1 MEFLGRMIRYI
12 FWALIAWWTLAIL
25 RRIVNGFGQGIEQ
38 ASNTPGETDLQ
49 MPTQQQVS
57 RRLVRDPECGMH
69 LTESL
74 ALPLRQ
80 GGELLHFCSAECRDR
95 FLGKSHK
102 LAANA

>member
-25 RRIVNGFGQGIEQ
+25 RRIVNGFGRGFEQ
-38 ASNTPGETDLQ
+38 SADSTAGRDLQ
-49 MPTQQQVS
+49 IPQQEIS

-80 GGELLHFCSAECRDR
+80 GGELLHFCSAQCRDK
-95 FLGKSHK
+95 FLGKNHK

>member
-12 FWALIAWWTLAIL
+12 FWALIAWWALAIL
-25 RRIVNGFGQGIEQ
+25 RRIVNSFGHGFEQ
-38 ASNTPGETDLQ
+38 SADAPGAKDLQ
-49 MPTQQQVS
+49 VPSHEIS
-57 RRLVRDPECGMH
+57 RKLVRDPQCGMH

-80 GGELLHFCSAECRDR
+80 GGELLHFCSAECRDK
-95 FLGKSHK
+95 FVGKSHK

>member
-25 RRIVNGFGQGIEQ
+25 RRIVNGFGRGVEQ
-38 ASNTPGETDLQ
+38 TADTTAGQDLRLPPQ
-49 MPTQQQVS
+49 EIS

-80 GGELLHFCSAECRDR
+80 GGELLHFCSAQCRDK
-95 FLGKSHK
+95 FLGKNQK